1 MSKEINHSNLVY
13 DFKGQTPSI
22 NFAIFGG
29 PMYMSNKLK
38 NGEKTWQPVEED
50 KKKKKIRIKGNIIRK
65 SEA

>member
-38 NGEKTWQPVEED
+38 NGEKTLEPVEEN
-50 KKKKKIRIKGNIIRK
+50 KKRKTKKNKINQNKRK
-65 SEA
+65 